1 MTMRLMGKTLML
13 GWALLS
19 LGGCTTALP
28 PEKTEAIGGPF
39 NEQVKQGYLQLAGPV
54 SVPFGSDYGHF
65 QDKARH
71 AMLGDVVYPDR
82 VASYEVPPGAARDEA
97 LALRYRLVAALEDG
111 GRERSPVEAALAQVS
126 FDCWLSELGPM
137 PPSQDGEACKETML
151 ASLSEMEAGLAGPT
165 EPYSVYFESGSAEL
179 SPAAQGVIAEAASAA
194 ELARPQQ
201 IEVVG
206 YTDASG
212 SVEANQI
219 LAARRAQAVADALVE
234 AGAAPGAVEVS
245 GQGEASVTSLAT
257 ESRRV
262 DIVFAR

>member
-1 MTMRLMGKTLML
+1 MQGMDRQLRVGFI
-13 GWALLS
+13 LLS
-19 LGGCTTALP
+19 LGACTTALP

-39 NEQVKQGYLQLAGPV
+39 NEQVKEGYLQLAGPA
-54 SVPFGSDYGHF
+54 SMPLGSDYAHF
-65 QDKARH
+65 RGKARH

-82 VASYEVPPGAARDEA
+82 VASYELPPGPARDEA
-97 LALRYRLVAALEDG
+97 LALRYRLVEALEAG
-111 GRERSPVEAALAQVS
+111 GRERAPVDAAIAQVN

-137 PPSQDGEACKETML
+137 PPSREGEACKETML
-151 ASLSEMEAGLAGPT
+151 AALSKMAAGLAGPT

-179 SPAAQGVIAEAASAA
+179 SLAARSVIDEAARAA
-194 ELARPQQ
+194 GLARPQQ

-206 YTDASG
+206 YTDLSG

-234 AGAAPGAVEVS
+234 AGASPGAVETS
-245 GQGEASVTSLAT
+245 GEGEASVTDLAQ

-262 DIVFAR
+262 DIVFTR